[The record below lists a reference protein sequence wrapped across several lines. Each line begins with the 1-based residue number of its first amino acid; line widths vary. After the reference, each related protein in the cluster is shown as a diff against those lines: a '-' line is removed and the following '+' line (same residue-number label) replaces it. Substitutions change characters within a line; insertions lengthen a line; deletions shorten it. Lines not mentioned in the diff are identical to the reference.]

1 MCVCVVF
8 LARKYGSRKM
18 FIILKMKVNLTGKSK
33 HECTSSKYLEEKCFF
48 RLQNKTKRNKKM
60 AGWR

>member
-33 HECTSSKYLEEKCFF
+33 HECTSSKYLEEK
-48 RLQNKTKRNKKM
+48 NEK
-60 AGWR
+60 